1 MSDPAH
7 NETESLLKA
16 LEKRINAEFSR
27 AIKEVRA
34 KVDDYLQ
41 RYKKKDETWR
51 EWVSKAED
59 KSEKEKRENDYK
71 KWRTSQIAVGKRW
84 KEMRETLA
92 QDFHNA
98 NEIARSITNGY
109 MPEVYALNHNFGTY
123 TVESGSMKD
132 TSYTLYDRQ
141 SVERIFRENPDML
154 PPPGTALAEKI
165 QEGLDAGKDI
175 RWNKQQIQSVMI
187 QGILQGDSIPKLA
200 KRLSTT
206 VGDSDRKA
214 AIRNARTMTTGAQN
228 AGRVDSYIRAEK
240 MGIKMEQQW
249 LSTLDGRTRHAHRLL
264 DLQIKPVGKP
274 FVVPDSRDEIEFP
287 GDPKAKGYLVYNC
300 RCTLRGLV
308 DGLEPQARKYRD
320 LSKIGDYEE
329 WKKSKKSKSNPI
341 DLPEKKAAAIK
352 GAYIAEYRERQHL

>member
-16 LEKRINAEFSR
+16 LEKRINEEFSR
-27 AIKEVRA
+27 AIKEVHA
-34 KVDDYLQ
+34 KVDDYLK

-51 EWVSKAED
+51 EWISKAED
-59 KSEKEKRENDYK
+59 RTEKKKRENDYK

-98 NEIARSITNGY
+98 DEIARSITNGY
-109 MPEVYALNHNFGTY
+109 MPEVYALNHNYGTY

-141 SVERIFRENPDML
+141 SVERIFRDNPDML
-154 PPPGTALAEKI
+154 PPPGKALAEKI

-240 MGIKMEQQW
+240 MGIKMMQQW
-249 LSTLDGRTRHAHRLL
+249 LATHDNRTRHSHR
-264 DLQIKPVGKP
+264 QIDYETRPVGEEFSNKCK
-274 FVVPDSRDEIEFP
+274 FP
-287 GDPKAKGYLVYNC
+287 GDPEGPAWEVYNC

-308 DGLEPQARKYRD
+308 DGLTPMARQYRD

-329 WKKSKKSKSNPI
+329 WKKGKAKSNPI
-341 DLPEKKAAAIK
+341 TLPEDKGEAIK
-352 GAYIAEYRERQHL
+352 QAYIAEYRRKAKNT